1 MQSAMQYRPL
11 VARPFRRT
19 KSYRELPPPPALAP
33 YICCFWGGVDEP
45 AAEGDDGTVIPD
57 TCVDLI
63 YHINTSSGSLYGGFS
78 GISDHVIRAHHARCE
93 GVLSTFGIRFY
104 AWSAYCFAEDALS
117 GTLNGCLEAGDRFPG
132 LDEQLL
138 RALPHL
144 PTLEARAAFAERL
157 LLERLA
163 SRRMQP
169 VLDEAVARILQGCG
183 SLDIARLAREMYIS
197 TRQLERIF
205 LASVGASPKRLSGLI
220 RYQMVWQDALRTE
233 RLDLPE
239 LVVKYGFTDEAHLMH
254 EFKRYH
260 SLDLRTARR
269 VALENVGNLQDS

>member
-1 MQSAMQYRPL
+1 MFYYPL
-11 VARPFRRT
+11 VARPFRHSD
-19 KSYRELPPPPALAP
+19 SYRELLPSPALRP
-33 YICCFWGGVDEP
+33 YIRCFWGGMDEP
-45 AAEGDDGTVIPD
+45 AQEGNDGAVIPD

-63 YHINTSSGSLYGGFS
+63 YHINESDGSLYGGFA
-78 GISDHVIRAHHARCE
+78 GISDHVIRAHAARGE
-93 GVLSTFGIRFY
+93 GNFSTFGIRFY
-104 AWSAYCFAEDALS
+104 AWSACCFAEDALS
-117 GTLNGCLEAGDRFPG
+117 GTLNGHLEAGDRFPG

-157 LLERLA
+157 LLEHLA
-163 SRRMQP
+163 SHRKQP
-169 VLDEAVARILQGCG
+169 LLDEAVARILQGRG

-205 LASVGASPKRLSGLI
+205 QASVGTSPKRLSGLI
-220 RYQMVWQDALRTE
+220 RYQMVWQDALRAQQ
-233 RLDLPE
+233 LDLPE

-260 SLDLRTARR
+260 DLDLRTARHL
-269 VALENVGNLQDS
+269 ALENVGNIQDR